1 MKKNVLTASAL
12 GVVVA
17 LGLTACSSA
26 SDPDASASASAEA
39 EWEMSSEDI
48 ATLEGVEWTEN
59 KKGVPTLEFEQPMT
73 VSDIATL
80 SVSDGDG
87 DVIEDGQSVSLD
99 YVVYSGED
107 GSEIYSTYDADT
119 PEVVSMVEGQVVDQ
133 LYDALVGKNVGADL
147 IYAYPDTSTED
158 GTAVLMAVTASDAF
172 TPLERAEGEAV
183 EPAED
188 LPAVTLDETGAPSV
202 DFSEAGDMP
211 EELVAQTLI
220 KGEGDKVAVGDSITV
235 HYTGWVWDGDQFD
248 SSWAN
253 GSSISFTL
261 SSDSLIE
268 GWVQGL
274 EGQTVGSQVLLVIP
288 PDLGYGEQ
296 ESDSIP
302 ANSTLVFVVDIL
314 ATN

>member
-1 MKKNVLTASAL
+1 V
-12 GVVVA
+12 
-17 LGLTACSSA
+17 
-26 SDPDASASASAEA
+26 
-39 EWEMSSEDI
+39 
-48 ATLEGVEWTEN
+48 
-59 KKGVPTLEFEQPMT
+59 
-73 VSDIATL
+73 
-80 SVSDGDG
+80 
-87 DVIEDGQSVSLD
+87 
-99 YVVYSGED
+99 
-107 GSEIYSTYDADT
+107 
-119 PEVVSMVEGQVVDQ
+119 
-133 LYDALVGKNVGADL
+133 
-147 IYAYPDTSTED
+147 
-158 GTAVLMAVTASDAF
+158 
-172 TPLERAEGEAV
+172 
-183 EPAED
+183 
-188 LPAVTLDETGAPSV
+188 
-202 DFSEAGDMP
+202 P